1 MGQCEIFL
9 TCGQIPTD
17 IIHDLVTLFRRRCRS
32 GTIIMVGAGSED
44 PFADVDIVVPPSDD
58 PQGIVEALRLDS
70 RAKAS

>member
-9 TCGQIPTD
+9 TCSKIPTD
-17 IIHDLVTLFRRRCRS
+17 IIEDLVTVFRRRCRS

-44 PFADVDIVVPPSDD
+44 EITDVDIMIPRSDD
-58 PQGIVEALRLDS
+58 PQGIVEALRRDS